1 MPKFYK
7 KSVQFE
13 PNEILKFF
21 NKLIESVF
29 GTDFVFQTNTE
40 NKILNNAFINP
51 ENELSDN
58 NAFVNPENELSDK
71 DSDSSTESTN
81 DNIESTANTSV
92 STKKIEF
99 DLNSLPKLLNGE

>member
-51 ENELSDN
+51 ENELSD
-58 NAFVNPENELSDK
+58 K